1 MILSLGFLSPMTF
14 HLLKNGNQDQ
24 RPILVKQEVLRVA
37 GQEILK
43 VLRQVLL
50 LQPHPLWVGEE
61 LLLQLHPLWVGE
73 ELLLHHHK
81 EEEDLH
87 HHHLVKATC
96 TLLRGD
102 E

>member
-1 MILSLGFLSPMTF
+1 
-14 HLLKNGNQDQ
+14 
-24 RPILVKQEVLRVA
+24 
-37 GQEILK
+37 
-43 VLRQVLL
+43 
-50 LQPHPLWVGEE
+50 VGEE